1 MRVCLSQRNE
11 NTIVGNAVCFVLKS
25 HIGGDNIADL
35 ETTRHCQQRFYL
47 YLLAMHE
54 ILVLMM
60 HEILFTRV
68 A

>member
-1 MRVCLSQRNE
+1 MKVCLSQRNK
-11 NTIVGNAVCFVLKS
+11 NTVVCNAVCSVLKS
-25 HIGGDNIADL
+25 LIGGDNIADL
-35 ETTRHCQQRFYL
+35 KTTRHCQQRFYL

-54 ILVLMM
+54 ILFLMM